1 MREILD
7 TIVPASR
14 VIRFIVAAIGGGC
27 AVTAL
32 YALQAQPAGKFFA
45 VFTVALAIA
54 GAATISGALVGF
66 VFGIPRSL
74 QGADAGTAAPPKAD
88 TAKAAATDSGSGRS
102 EPGYRPNTSLE
113 QISDWLTKILVGV
126 GLTQLTQIPS
136 ALESYSTHVGKALG
150 PMQGAD
156 IFVGATSLYFVVCG
170 FLGAYLWTR
179 LKLGQALSEADV
191 VTRAELEQEKQWN
204 AKALTLVETQL
215 QKGAQPPDEAEL
227 TKAIAE
233 ADDLYRS
240 HIFDR
245 ARGVRREAAE
255 KGERKQIERTIPIFR
270 ALIQKSPTQFHQ
282 NYAQLGYALLEK
294 DPSELPEAEANLSK
308 AIDMRGPWEQFGYEM
323 YELARVRCRI
333 ERTAADAQGRRVS
346 EPAQKEQIVR
356 DLRVLQ
362 VIDDR
367 FVNAQ
372 TRELV
377 HQWVKA
383 NHAGEQLGPL
393 AARIQ
398 RWGKAA
404 HDK

>member
-1 MREILD
+1 MREMLD
-7 TIVPASR
+7 TIAPASR
-14 VIRFIVAAIGGGC
+14 VIRLIVGAIGGGC
-27 AVTAL
+27 IVTAL
-32 YALQAQPAGKFFA
+32 YALQVPGRFFA
-45 VFTVALAIA
+45 VFSVAMAIA
-54 GAATISGALVGF
+54 GAATITGALVGF

-74 QGADAGTAAPPKAD
+74 QGTDAGATAAPVSGAPAAP
-88 TAKAAATDSGSGRS
+88 AKATSGARP

-126 GLTQLTQIPS
+126 GLTQLMQVPS
-136 ALESYSTHVGKALG
+136 ALESYAAHVGKALG
-150 PMQGAD
+150 PVQGAD
-156 IFVGATSLYFVVCG
+156 IFVGATSLYFVVSG

-215 QKGAQPPDEAEL
+215 QKGTPAPDEAEL

-245 ARGVRREAAE
+245 ARGVRREAAD
-255 KGERKQIERTIPIFR
+255 KGEGKQIERTIPIFR

-294 DPSELPEAEANLSK
+294 DPPELEDAEANLTK

-333 ERTAADAQGRRVS
+333 ERTATDAQGHRVS
-346 EPAQKEQIVR
+346 GPTQKEHILS
-356 DLRVLQ
+356 DLRVLEA
-362 VIDDR
+362 IHDR

-372 TRELV
+372 TRDLV
-377 HQWVKA
+377 QQWVKA
-383 NHAGEQLGPL
+383 NHAADQLGPL

-404 HDK
+404 HNK

>member
-1 MREILD
+1 MPDTVD

-14 VIRFIVAAIGGGC
+14 VIRLIFGAIGGGC
-27 AVTAL
+27 IVTAL
-32 YALQAQPAGKFFA
+32 YAVQASGRFLA
-45 VFTVALAIA
+45 VFAVALAVA
-54 GAATISGALVGF
+54 GAATITGALLGF

-74 QGADAGTAAPPKAD
+74 QGTDAGATATPKPGVAS
-88 TAKAAATDSGSGRS
+88 AAATQSSGR

-136 ALESYSTHVGKALG
+136 ALESYSDHVGKSLG
-150 PMQGAD
+150 AVQGAD

-215 QKGAQPPDEAEL
+215 QKGATPPDEAEL
-227 TKAIAE
+227 AKAIAE

-240 HIFDR
+240 HIYER
-245 ARGVRREAAE
+245 ARSVRNEAYE
-255 KGERKQIERTIPIFR
+255 KGERGQIERTIPIFR
-270 ALIQKSPTQFHQ
+270 ALIQKSPDKFHQ
-282 NYAQLGYALLEK
+282 NYAQLGYALLDKAQPDLDGCET
-294 DPSELPEAEANLSK
+294 NLSK
-308 AIDMRGPWEQFGYEM
+308 AIDMRGSSWQHFGYEM
-323 YELARVRCRI
+323 YELARARCRI
-333 ERTAADAQGRRVS
+333 EKTALDPNGQRVS
-346 EPAQKEQIVR
+346 DPALKQLIVK
-356 DLRVLQ
+356 DLQ
-362 VIDDR
+362 VLEVIPDQYVR
-367 FVNAQ
+367 RP

-377 HQWVKA
+377 LHWVKA
-383 NHAGEQLGPL
+383 NHVAAQLGPL

-398 RWGKAA
+398 QWGKAA
-404 HDK
+404 QDK